1 MAFVPLISL
10 LSLHFWKKKIHRT
23 RECLPRVAWWMTLSY
38 PGRLLQLRVHVSEAG
53 SQLDQDYSHAQKSL
67 QHPAPAQSSGRSL
80 FPLSHRVMQE
90 ALSSLLHRAPPCA
103 ACATVFLCVMK
114 DLFRSLLPS
123 VPNNGTWSTLRRST
137 ASFPSLGLQL
147 LAPAVLSGKAG
158 LLQRPYSVLSS
169 DREPDAVCVP
179 LSFPPLASVWLSHH
193 SSLAHEQMHL
203 TNYPP

>member
-1 MAFVPLISL
+1 
-10 LSLHFWKKKIHRT
+10 
-23 RECLPRVAWWMTLSY
+23 MTLSY

-123 VPNNGTWSTLRRST
+123 VPNNGTRSTLRRST

-147 LAPAVLSGKAG
+147 LAPAVLLCLGRRGSYKGPT
-158 LLQRPYSVLSS
+158 LCCPQTESLMLSVCHC
-169 DREPDAVCVP
+169 P
-179 LSFPPLASVWLSHH
+179 F
-193 SSLAHEQMHL
+193 SL
-203 TNYPP
+203 